1 MYVRFFPKDDHNQ
14 TLRIK
19 RFLMAFGSYVMWST
33 LIADKKETR
42 CTWYKNIK
50 KKVLLNGLLLFSY
63 HFLIIILIHFV
74 CFTTVLRAWYNS
86 SGKLQFTLFFC
97 VF

>member
-1 MYVRFFPKDDHNQ
+1 MVGFFPKDDHNQ

-50 KKVLLNGLLLFSY
+50 KKVLLNGLLLFMLSFFNYNLDTLRLFY
-63 HFLIIILIHFV
+63 HGATRLV
-74 CFTTVLRAWYNS
+74 
-86 SGKLQFTLFFC
+86 
-97 VF
+97 